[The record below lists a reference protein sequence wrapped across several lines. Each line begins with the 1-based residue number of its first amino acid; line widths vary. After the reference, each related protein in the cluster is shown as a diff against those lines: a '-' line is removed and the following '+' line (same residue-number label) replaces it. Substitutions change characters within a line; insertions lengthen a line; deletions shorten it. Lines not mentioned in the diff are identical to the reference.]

1 MNNDKI
7 QPDLTFAK
15 KVVETEASAIALMTE
30 YMDASF
36 VKAAAMIHQRTGSVV
51 TTGIGKAGIVA
62 NKISATL
69 ASTGTHSHYLHPTE
83 AVHGDLGRLRDD
95 DIILAVS
102 HGGASDEILRLT
114 DHIKKQGLA
123 LIAIT
128 GHKDSPLAKYADVV
142 LHIGQVEEACP
153 LGLAP
158 STSTACMQAMGD
170 ALALTVMKMRDFS
183 PNQFARFHP
192 GGSLG
197 RKLMKVH
204 EAMTFRKD
212 TNLPVAPDNLT
223 VADVLHHVSH
233 IKRRSG
239 AVLLVDSKGI
249 LSGLFADSDLR
260 RLLESGDSEGL
271 HQRVSN
277 VMTKRPTTISA
288 DALVSE
294 ATAIFAKKR
303 IDELPVIDQDGRPVG
318 LIDVQ
323 DVVAR

>member
-1 MNNDKI
+1 MNNDKP
-7 QPDLTFAK
+7 QPDLNFAK
-15 KVVETEASAIALMTE
+15 KVIETEASAISMMKE
-30 YMDASF
+30 YMGASF
-36 VKAAAMIHQRTGSVV
+36 IKAATMVHQRNGSVV

-69 ASTGTHSHYLHPTE
+69 ASTGTHSNFLHPTE
-83 AVHGDLGRLRDD
+83 AVHGDLGRLRHD

-102 HGGASDEILRLT
+102 HGGTGDEIMRLA

-128 GHKDSPLAKYADVV
+128 GHKDSPLARYADVV
-142 LHIGQVEEACP
+142 LPIGQVEEACP

-170 ALALTVMKMRDFS
+170 ALALTVMKMRNFS
-183 PNQFARFHP
+183 PKQFAHFHP

-204 EAMTFRKD
+204 EAMTFHKD
-212 TNLPVAPDNLT
+212 KNLPVAPDNMT
-223 VADVLHHVSH
+223 VAEVLHHVSQ

-239 AVLLVDSKGI
+239 AVLLVNADGT

-260 RLLESGDSEGL
+260 RLLESGDGDAL
-271 HQRVSN
+271 QQCVAN
-277 VMTKRPTTISA
+277 VMTKHPTTIAA
-288 DALVSE
+288 DALLSE
-294 ATAIFAKKR
+294 ATEIFSKKR
-303 IDELPVIDQDGRPVG
+303 IDELPVIDKDGRPVG

-323 DVVAR
+323 DVVAN